1 MSIGGGAFALQWRTI
16 SDLAETFIGL
26 ATSVTKHK
34 SHSGIPLIHNSD
46 IQQNAI
52 VLKSAEFITE
62 QFANK
67 NAKKRLQRNDII
79 TVHTGDVG
87 TSAVVDERFEGAIG
101 FTTITTRV
109 RDYRVVRPAYLCHYL
124 NSRLCKSHIAA
135 MTISDRSNL
144 NQSQFEKLMIPIPS
158 IPEQRRIVAIL
169 DRFDALCNDLTAGLP
184 AEIEARRKQYE
195 YYRDKLLSFKE
206 LDT

>member
-1 MSIGGGAFALQWRTI
+1 M
-16 SDLAETFIGL
+16 
-26 ATSVTKHK
+26 TKYK
-34 SHSGIPLIHNSD
+34 SASGVPLIHNSD

-52 VLKSAEFITE
+52 VLKSVEFITE
-62 QFANK
+62 DFANQ
-67 NAKKRLQRNDII
+67 NAKKRLRKNDII

-87 TSAVVDERFEGAIG
+87 TSAVVDERFAGAIG
-101 FTTITTRV
+101 FTTITSRI
-109 RDYRVVRPAYLCHYL
+109 RDDSVILPAYLCHYL
-124 NSRLCKSHIAA
+124 NSRLCKSRIAS

-144 NQSQFEKLMIPIPS
+144 NQSNFEKLMIPVP
-158 IPEQRRIVAIL
+158 PLDVQRRIVAIL

-184 AEIEARRKQYE
+184 AELAARRKQYE

>member
-1 MSIGGGAFALQWRTI
+1 M
-16 SDLAETFIGL
+16 
-26 ATSVTKHK
+26 
-34 SHSGIPLIHNSD
+34 IHNSD

-52 VLKSAEFITE
+52 VLKSVEFITE

-67 NAKKRLQRNDII
+67 NAKKRLKKHDII

-101 FTTITTRV
+101 FTTITTRI
-109 RDYRVVRPAYLCHYL
+109 YNHNVVLPEYLCHYL
-124 NSRLCKSHIAA
+124 NSRLCKSQIAA

-144 NQSQFEKLMIPIPS
+144 NQSNFEKLLIPVPS
-158 IPEQRRIVAIL
+158 ISEQRRIVAIL
-169 DRFDALCNDLTAGLP
+169 DRFDALCNGLTAGLP

-195 YYRDKLLSFKE
+195 YYRDKLLSFKA
-206 LDT
+206 LDA